1 MTLEVLVTKD
11 GFVGERVVLVV
22 LVPDLAFGRPETRRS
37 PEPGPDDAVGRR
49 RPDDARLLALGAGLR
64 GPGQH
69 LAGDRGRGL
78 LRRARAGAA

>member
-11 GFVGERVVLVV
+11 GFMGERVVLVV

-49 RPDDARLLALGAGLR
+49 RPGGPHGGAG
-64 GPGQH
+64 GEGDGAQDAEPGNC
-69 LAGDRGRGL
+69 LN
-78 LRRARAGAA
+78 